1 MTRPAADARRT
12 QFFFCVLGR
21 ADGMAVLQEIAAA
34 QFFGAKFQKFFGCVN
49 GIRFAVSFGVR
60 QCTTDVRGQRTKRRL
75 SSLARQTASQ
85 SPDQTAQ
92 SETRCLPAF
101 KTRRQT
107 PQTVVCA
114 VRFYSSVCQA
124 RHKSRRKCPIAREHP
139 WCTVEPQKTG
149 IIADAVDASDRTA
162 EFCDRMRCRYSC
174 NMHKP
179 S

>member
-1 MTRPAADARRT
+1 MSRPAAVPRRT
-12 QFFFCVLGR
+12 RFFFFCR
-21 ADGMAVLQEIAAA
+21 YDGLCILQEIAAA
-34 QFFGAKFQKFFGCVN
+34 HSVAKFRSSIGRVN

-60 QCTTDVRGQRTKRRL
+60 LRAAGVRRQRTKRRL

-101 KTRRQT
+101 KKRRQT

-124 RHKSRRKCPIAREHP
+124 RHKSRLKCPIACGHP
-139 WCTVEPQKTG
+139 RRAVERQKRQQTG
-149 IIADAVDASDRTA
+149 
-162 EFCDRMRCRYSC
+162 CR
-174 NMHKP
+174 
-179 S
+179 

>member
-1 MTRPAADARRT
+1 MKKNCDTSRGRCAAYT
-12 QFFFCVLGR
+12 VLFLCVGKGGR
-21 ADGMAVLQEIAAA
+21 HGSSAGIAAV
-34 QFFGAKFQKFFGCVN
+34 QFFGAKFQKFFGCVS

-60 QCTTDVRGQRTKRRL
+60 LRTAGVRGQRTKRRL

-114 VRFYSSVCQA
+114 VRFCSSVCQA

-139 WCTVEPQKTG
+139 WCTVEPQK
-149 IIADAVDASDRTA
+149 DRNH
-162 EFCDRMRCRYSC
+162 RRCR
-174 NMHKP
+174 
-179 S
+179 

>member
-1 MTRPAADARRT
+1 M
-12 QFFFCVLGR
+12 CVGKGGR
-21 ADGMAVLQEIAAA
+21 HGSIAGIAAV

-60 QCTTDVRGQRTKRRL
+60 LRAADVRRQRTKRRL

-124 RHKSRRKCPIAREHP
+124 RHKSRRKCPLPADIRGALSNLK
-139 WCTVEPQKTG
+139 KTG

>member
-1 MTRPAADARRT
+1 MSRPAADARRT
-12 QFFFCVLGR
+12 QFFFCALGR
-21 ADGMAVLQEIAAA
+21 ADGMAVLQEIATV
-34 QFFGAKFQKFFGCVN
+34 QFFGAKFQKFFGCVS
-49 GIRFAVSFGVR
+49 GIRFAVSFGARLRAAGVR
-60 QCTTDVRGQRTKRRL
+60 RQRTKRRL

-139 WCTVEPQKTG
+139 WCTVEPQK
-149 IIADAVDASDRTA
+149 DRNH
-162 EFCDRMRCRYSC
+162 RRCR
-174 NMHKP
+174 
-179 S
+179 

>member
-1 MTRPAADARRT
+1 MCGVHSSFFVCWEGRT
-12 QFFFCVLGR
+12 AWQYCGKSRQCNSLEQNFRSSIGR
-21 ADGMAVLQEIAAA
+21 
-34 QFFGAKFQKFFGCVN
+34 VN
-49 GIRFAVSFGVR
+49 GICDDSCLFEVR
-60 QCTTDVRGQRTKRRL
+60 QCTTDVRRQRTKRRL

-139 WCTVEPQKTG
+139 WCTVEPQK
-149 IIADAVDASDRTA
+149 DRNH
-162 EFCDRMRCRYSC
+162 RRCR
-174 NMHKP
+174 
-179 S
+179 